1 MTNRSLLT
9 RLLTLG
15 AVTAVL
21 TGSGCSLISMRP
33 GGVMRSEDMFT
44 YISTPYQPLT
54 VTLIDTRDN
63 QQFWS
68 VDVPIGKKLTIR
80 FYDDKGEGSD
90 YAPDV
95 MRWQIYDEDMA
106 ATRLRNQIP
115 VPGPEARR
123 IDVSL
128 REGPEYPESI
138 QATRTTPTEQRQAT
152 PYVPTTPSPRGD
164 AMTPDVRPASEP
176 GDPLIDI
183 GVATGAPEA
192 DSNNDDEGSED

>member
-1 MTNRSLLT
+1 MRNRRPLLT
-9 RLLTLG
+9 RAVSIIAFG
-15 AVTAVL
+15 AVV
-21 TGSGCSLISMRP
+21 TGSGCSLFTMRP
-33 GGVMRSEDMFT
+33 GGVMRSQDQFT

-54 VTLIDTRDN
+54 VTLLDTRDS
-63 QQFWS
+63 QEFWS

-80 FYDDKGEGSD
+80 FYEDKGEGSD

-95 MRWQIYDEDMA
+95 MRWQIYDQDMA
-106 ATRLRNQIP
+106 STRLRNQIP
-115 VPGPEARR
+115 VPGSESRR

-138 QATRTTPTEQRQAT
+138 QATRSVPRESQAQTPYTPGAQAT
-152 PYVPTTPSPRGD
+152 PAIV
-164 AMTPDVRPASEP
+164 PASEP

-192 DSNNDDEGSED
+192 ADDDNENTNDD